1 MRDGLGVEGG
11 LKGFSLHRGLLGGTK
26 EGEDLSH
33 PLREATCCPGSGRH
47 SGAKHMSTHSSTLFC
62 KQLTPLHLSF
72 LSLTWAHS

>member
-47 SGAKHMSTHSSTLFC
+47 SGAKHMSTHPPKSCSASN
-62 KQLTPLHLSF
+62 LHLCTSVF
-72 LSLTWAHS
+72 SV